1 MKYDLIPFQMNFLDS
16 FIRWRTEERSRRHN
30 PFDPKSKDEIL
41 TMLLHEGSD
50 LSEISGRRQPEHQIY
65 RWFILRDADLVGHV
79 SLGNVNQTMKF
90 AEIAYAIDEVYQGQG
105 IATAVLPLFVKKVFR
120 ETDLRKLIA
129 HVHDENLPS
138 ARLLDRFGFKRE
150 GYLREHYL
158 INGKPANEILFG
170 LLRSDLADFARG

>member
-1 MKYDLIPFQMNFLDS
+1 MKYELVPFQINFLDS
-16 FIRWRTEERSRRHN
+16 FIRWRSEQRSVRHN
-30 PFDPKSKDEIL
+30 PFDPKSKDEVL
-41 TMLLHEGSD
+41 AMLLQEGSD
-50 LSEISGRRQPEHQIY
+50 LSEISGRRHPAHQIY
-65 RWFILRDADLVGHV
+65 RWFVLRGADLVGHV

-90 AEIAYAIDEVYQGQG
+90 AEIAYAIDEVYQNQG
-105 IATAVLPLFVKKVFR
+105 IATAVLPIFVKKVFG

-170 LLRSDLADFARG
+170 LLRSDLADFSRG